1 MCQTRTPLE
10 VSMLQ
15 LFHAY
20 MQRTPGAQLVDTW
33 PSLLSLLRE
42 GMTLSLPP
50 PASFLILA

>member
-1 MCQTRTPLE
+1 
-10 VSMLQ
+10 MLQ